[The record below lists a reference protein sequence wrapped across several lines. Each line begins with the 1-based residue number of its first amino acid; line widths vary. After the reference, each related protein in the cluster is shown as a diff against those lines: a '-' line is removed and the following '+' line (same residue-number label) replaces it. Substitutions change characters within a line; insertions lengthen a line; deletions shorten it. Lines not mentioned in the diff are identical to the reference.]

1 MRRPTEP
8 ERLYLDFDGF
18 FASVEQ
24 AARPRLRGRPVGV
37 VPFEGAE
44 QNGILIACSR
54 EAKLAGVGNIMRVRE
69 AIAVCPD
76 ILLVAQSPDLYRRAH
91 NALISE
97 ISCVIPIDAVKS
109 IDELTCIIAPE
120 DRADPQALGRRI
132 KTRLRDAIGPWI
144 TCSIGHAANRQLA
157 KMACKAGKRVE
168 PGRYGDGNMLWHPV
182 EMPEPLLAVP
192 LKDVPGVGERMAAR
206 LYQAGIIEMR
216 DLLATAP
223 KQMKA
228 LWGNV
233 TGERLWYALHG
244 YDIQT
249 PPAGRGMYGHGR
261 VLPPDGRSLDAA
273 RHNTRLLLIKAARR
287 MRRDGYAAG
296 RLSLDIALYGGGWHG
311 SAWLPAVQDDQ
322 APLEALVGLWARAMP
337 DLPPRGQVAR
347 VHVTLSELTPA
358 GERQMDLLLMDDARR
373 QRWERV
379 TAAIDTLNKRYGRTL
394 VSIGPWVSSKGSNAG
409 GKISFTRIPRAEDF
423 W

>member
-1 MRRPTEP
+1 MRRPDEP

-54 EAKLAGVGNIMRVRE
+54 EAKLAGVSNIMRVRE
-69 AIAVCPD
+69 ALAVCPD
-76 ILLVAQSPDLYRRAH
+76 LLLVPQSPDLYRRAH
-91 NALISE
+91 NALVSE
-97 ISCVIPIDAVKS
+97 INAVIPIDAVKS
-109 IDELTCIIAPE
+109 IDELTCIVAPV
-120 DRADPQALGRRI
+120 DRADPRALGWRI
-132 KTRLRDAIGPWI
+132 KTRLRETIGPWI

-157 KMACKAGKRVE
+157 KMACKAGKRTE
-168 PGRYGDGNMLWHPV
+168 PGRYGDGNMLWHPSD
-182 EMPEPLLAVP
+182 MPGPLLAVP
-192 LKDVPGVGERMAAR
+192 LKDVPGVGERMAQR
-206 LYQAGIIEMR
+206 LYQARIIEMR

-223 KQMKA
+223 KQMRG

-261 VLPPDGRSLDAA
+261 VLPPEGRSLDAA

-296 RLSLDIALYGGGWHG
+296 RLFLDIALYGGNWHG
-311 SAWLPAVQDDQ
+311 AAWLPAVQDDE
-322 APLEALVGLWARAMP
+322 APLAALVDLWGRALLK
-337 DLPPRGQVAR
+337 LPTRSQVAR
-347 VHVTLSELTPA
+347 VHVTLSELTLA
-358 GERQMDLLLMDDARR
+358 SERQMDFLLMDDTKR
-373 QRWERV
+373 QRWERA
-379 TAAIDTLNKRYGRTL
+379 TNAIDALNKRYGRTL
-394 VSIGPWVSSKGSNAG
+394 VSIGPWVATKGSNAG